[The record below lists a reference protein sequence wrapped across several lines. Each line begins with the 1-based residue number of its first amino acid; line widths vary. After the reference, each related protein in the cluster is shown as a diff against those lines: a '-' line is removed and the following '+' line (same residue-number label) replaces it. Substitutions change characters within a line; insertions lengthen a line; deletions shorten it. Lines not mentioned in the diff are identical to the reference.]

1 MKAPPKTTKSAAAAP
16 AVGKKVKKSPL
27 PVAAKKL
34 VGHRSTRHL
43 WAKIKRTAAK
53 KKVAP
58 ESLLKKKPQFVVK
71 KIGGDKN
78 GGTRKVYTKKATKY
92 YPTEPLQKKRKTG
105 KIPFKAHKRTLKEG
119 KFTRIFGFC

>member
-1 MKAPPKTTKSAAAAP
+1 MKAPPKTSKSAAPAP
-16 AVGKKVKKSPL
+16 AASAAGKKVKKSPL
-27 PVAAKKL
+27 PLAAKKL
-34 VGHRSTRHL
+34 AGHRTTRHL

-53 KKVAP
+53 NNVKP

-78 GGTRKVYTKKATKY
+78 GGSRKVYTKKVSKY

-105 KIPFKAHKRTLKEG
+105 KTPFKAHKRTLKAG
-119 KFTRIFGFC
+119 KL